1 MNEIPKNMTELYKS
15 LREDIEGYFYKKIK
29 NANISDELRDK
40 IDDLIWNYINNIQ
53 DEAYFL
59 DSQIDDEIMNFSIPK
74 HTQADDLRDM
84 ESFIYNCC
92 L

>member
-15 LREDIEGYFYKKIK
+15 LREVAEGYFYKKIK

-40 IDDLIWNYINNIQ
+40 IDDLIWSYINNIQ

-74 HTQADDLRDM
+74 RTQTDDLRDM